1 MNIKTAWKAARPF
14 SLTVSFFP
22 PLLGGLLAA
31 AQPFSE
37 SINGLH
43 LVITVLG
50 SMLVHAGVNM
60 FSDIKD
66 FDRGVDRPGTFGGS
80 RVLLD
85 KDLSKRE
92 LLLLAVICFALAAVI
107 GVYFILILANGF
119 LLLYPILIGAL
130 LGLFYTYGP
139 LPVKYHALGDPA
151 VFIAF
156 GPAMAA
162 GAFFVQAGFYSLESI
177 LYPLPF
183 AFLVIAILHANNLR
197 DIQNDK
203 QVNIRTL
210 AMLLG
215 ERGSQVY
222 YTGLLA
228 AAYIS
233 VLILILF
240 AGLSLFTLSVFFTLP
255 LALQRVKLIWNKRNL
270 SEQEFIPVDALTAQ
284 LHMAFSLVYLVSL
297 ILDWMI
303 L

>member
-1 MNIKTAWKAARPF
+1 MNLKTAWKAARPF

-31 AQPFSE
+31 AHPFSQ
-37 SINGLH
+37 SINIFH
-43 LVITVLG
+43 LIITIMG

-85 KDLSKRE
+85 RDLSKRE
-92 LLLLAVICFALAAVI
+92 LLLLAVICFTLAAVI
-107 GVYFILILANGF
+107 GVYFIFSLPNGI
-119 LLLYPILIGAL
+119 LLLYPIVIGAL

-162 GAFFVQAGFYSLESI
+162 GAFFVQVGSYSLESV
-177 LYPLPF
+177 LYPVPF

-228 AAYIS
+228 AAYVS
-233 VLILILF
+233 VLVLVLV
-240 AGLSLFTLSVFFTLP
+240 AGLSLFTVSVFITLP
-255 LALQRVKLIWNKRNL
+255 LAIQRIKLIWNKRNL
-270 SEQEFIPVDALTAQ
+270 SVQEFIPVDALTAQ
-284 LHMAFSLVYLVSL
+284 LHMAFSLLYTISLV
-297 ILDWMI
+297 LDWMV